1 MTRNALEA
9 TFGTGPR
16 TAVTREEA
24 RHSQDELTIRIFQAL
39 YRDFALYTVGSTY
52 VVVPKGTPY
61 FSGGSLGSIARQ
73 ISEQESRDGT
83 AQTRHAR
90 TSEDGTPRP

>member
-1 MTRNALEA
+1 MTRNTLEA
-9 TFGTGPR
+9 AFGAGPG
-16 TAVTREEA
+16 TTVTREER
-24 RHSQDELTIRIFQAL
+24 RHAQDELTIRIFRAL
-39 YRDFALYTVGSTY
+39 YCDFDLYRVASTY

-73 ISEQESRDGT
+73 ISEHEFGDGAT
-83 AQTRHAR
+83 QTSCAG

>member
-1 MTRNALEA
+1 VTRNALEA
-9 TFGTGPR
+9 TFGTGPG

-24 RHSQDELTIRIFQAL
+24 RHSQDELTVRIFRAL
-39 YRDFALYTVGSTY
+39 YRDFDLYTTGSTY

-73 ISEQESRDGT
+73 ISEHESRDDT
-83 AQTRHAR
+83 AQTPHAR